1 MLPIKVPV
9 WWDSVRAILALGLTG
24 SYCFCVIAKVPDTS
38 ITGLKELTMLALTF
52 YFALKK
58 RDEGGKPQ

>member
-1 MLPIKVPV
+1 MITIKVPD

-24 SYCFCVIAKVPDTS
+24 TYCICILQKIPDAQ

-58 RDEGGKPQ
+58 RPDEEKKP